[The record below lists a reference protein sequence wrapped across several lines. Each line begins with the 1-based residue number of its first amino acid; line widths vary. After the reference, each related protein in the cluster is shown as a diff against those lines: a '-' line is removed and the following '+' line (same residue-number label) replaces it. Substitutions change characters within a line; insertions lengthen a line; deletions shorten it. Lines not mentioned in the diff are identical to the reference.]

1 MSLWLTIIGSAFITV
16 LIYYAFKNYSLQKAL
31 LVALTSATLI
41 CYAFI
46 SILEFPQQPFKNK
59 PNAPISDK
67 YSWPVGEKLM
77 KTEFSWNKI
86 HKNDVE
92 LFQIKSKAWSDG
104 NNLWILSGKIKN
116 NSNQTINAIELEIKL
131 NDCGPNDKM
140 NDICDHLDR
149 HIIEIVKEL
158 NIPTHNN
165 GEFTTTY
172 AIKDASHN
180 YKLNLLPSR
189 IATSYTYIIEP
200 RQYFYEDKD
209 NNNIRENLISL
220 SRNYGVDKTPTCGG
234 GGSYHKEDNHNIML
248 AGKEFIGQLSST
260 GC

>member
-1 MSLWLTIIGSAFITV
+1 
-16 LIYYAFKNYSLQKAL
+16 
-31 LVALTSATLI
+31 
-41 CYAFI
+41 
-46 SILEFPQQPFKNK
+46 
-59 PNAPISDK
+59 
-67 YSWPVGEKLM
+67 
-77 KTEFSWNKI
+77 
-86 HKNDVE
+86 
-92 LFQIKSKAWSDG
+92 
-104 NNLWILSGKIKN
+104 
-116 NSNQTINAIELEIKL
+116 
-131 NDCGPNDKM
+131 M

-158 NIPTHNN
+158 NIPPHYN

-200 RQYFYEDKD
+200 RQNFYEDKD

-234 GGSYHKEDNHNIML
+234 GGSYHKEDNQNIML